1 MEEKLYPDSKV
12 EIRGFTAKNYDALLN
27 VVTLGGYSR
36 FIRDAIAALNL
47 KPGDNVLDFGCGTGR
62 NACLMRKHIGE
73 RGSILGLDVSDE
85 MGKQFELK
93 CSMYPNVSFKKRRI
107 DLPFVEDKKFDRV
120 FISFVIH
127 GFPHE
132 VRENII
138 KNAYDNLVEGGVFSI
153 LDFGEFKLNEIPFY
167 VRIPFVAIECKYA
180 FDFVERDWK
189 QILSEKGFGNFREVP
204 FFKGYV
210 RLLNATKL

>member
-1 MEEKLYPDSKV
+1 MAERYYPDSKV
-12 EIRGFTAKNYDALLN
+12 EIQGFTARNYDAMLN

-36 FIRDAIAALNL
+36 FIRNAIGALGL
-47 KPGDNVLDFGCGTGR
+47 KKDEKVIDFGCGTGR
-62 NACLMRKHIGE
+62 NDCLMMEYIGE
-73 RGSILGLDVSDE
+73 NGSILGLDVSDE
-85 MGKQFELK
+85 MGEQFREK
-93 CSMYPNVSFKKRRI
+93 CSKYPNVRFKKQRI
-107 DLPFVEDKKFDRV
+107 DVPFVLEKKYDRV

-132 VRENII
+132 VREVII

-167 VRIPFVAIECKYA
+167 VRIPFMKIECKYA

-189 QILSEKGFGNFREVP
+189 EILGEKGFGNFRETR

-210 RLLNATKL
+210 RLLSAVKL